1 MTMLGSAVG
10 RKLRISMAA
19 FHLLSIRVLR
29 TTQATRAARRTLAV
43 GATTMISSVFFST
56 RPIQGAS
63 IAAT

>member
-1 MTMLGSAVG
+1 MTMLGNAVG
-10 RKLRISMAA
+10 RKLRMSMVA
-19 FHLLSIRVLR
+19 FHFLSIRVLW

-43 GATTMISSVFFST
+43 GATTMRSSVFFRT